1 MSSHDPE
8 LLKAVQARFAHL
20 STAQL
25 TARMNR
31 APDFGYDDEAVELT
45 RRLEPTG
52 RAWRW
57 TQTTPPRVE
66 IYPIADRAAS
76 AA

>member
-1 MSSHDPE
+1 VSSPDPE

-31 APDFGYDDEAVELT
+31 APAFGYDDEEVELT

-57 TQTTPPRVE
+57 TRTIPPRVE
-66 IYPIADRAAS
+66 IYPTTNPTAS
-76 AA
+76 AT